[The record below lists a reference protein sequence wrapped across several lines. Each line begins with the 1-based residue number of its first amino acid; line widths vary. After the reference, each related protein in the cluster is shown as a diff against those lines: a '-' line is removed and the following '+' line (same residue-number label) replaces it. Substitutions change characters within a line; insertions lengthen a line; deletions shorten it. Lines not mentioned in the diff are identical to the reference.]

1 MRKTDAG
8 NFLSNLFGKRSI
20 SPQAAHQMQI
30 QSALLQTRSKID
42 EGLAKPLASTGTP
55 IANLSGMAKT
65 LAMKA
70 NLGGGS
76 IATGGRGVR
85 GGDELLN
92 QFSQLTGMAKENYIQ
107 NKLNNGGR

>member
-1 MRKTDAG
+1 MRKTDTG
-8 NFLSNLFGKRSI
+8 NFLSNLFGKRSL
-20 SPQAAHQMQI
+20 SPQVAHQLQI
-30 QSALLQTRSKID
+30 QSALLQTRNKIN

-55 IANLSGMAKT
+55 IAELSGMAQV
-65 LAMKA
+65 LAQKA

-92 QFSQLTGMAKENYIQ
+92 QYSQLMGMAKENCIQ
-107 NKLNNGGR
+107 NKLNNGGH